1 MNFSQIQDSKLLLH
15 NKMTIS
21 QNEVFNFVFFF
32 HFLQRYA
39 TKQVQI
45 DVLSALY
52 FIHSTSNYMEI
63 DTK

>member
-1 MNFSQIQDSKLLLH
+1 MNFSQIQGSKLLLY

-21 QNEVFNFVFFF
+21 QNEVFNFVFLF

-52 FIHSTSNYMEI
+52 FIHSTLNYMEI